1 MDRDLLP
8 VDVLKSMGWERIER
22 VWTPEWVADPDA
34 VVARLVEA
42 AGGTLSTRKD
52 QSQRP
57 QAPEAD
63 GDGQAPPDSDAVAD
77 VGAAAAPAPAREGLT
92 AAPRGGLAAAS
103 AAPGDGPAAA
113 PGTPAAPDAPDGT
126 AVLAAPSAAVPSAS
140 TAPGALAAPS
150 ASSAPTAPAE
160 PAAPTAP
167 AEPAAPTSPAGPSTP
182 DTAAPDSSAA
192 PAAPTDYREWR
203 PEGTHPRDV
212 LDRAEKDPEAKAQVI
227 EVARAICDVESPLT
241 RHRLVVKVCRT
252 FGLSRTAKSRE
263 ERVRRVLGETFAYID
278 ANDFVWRTYDASLL
292 PVSYRRGALDHV
304 DAIEEIHPRELV
316 ALMADVR
323 ARAHEWDSADELYQ
337 RALRRLSAKRRRL
350 GARGIL
356 PALETALKEAEQEG
370 AE

>member
-1 MDRDLLP
+1 
-8 VDVLKSMGWERIER
+8 
-22 VWTPEWVADPDA
+22 EWVADPDA

-42 AGGTLSTRKD
+42 AGGTLSARKD
-52 QSQRP
+52 QP
-57 QAPEAD
+57 QAPGAD
-63 GDGQAPPDSDAVAD
+63 GDEQAPSDSDAVAD

-113 PGTPAAPDAPDGT
+113 PGAPAAPDAPDGT

-150 ASSAPTAPAE
+150 ASS
-160 PAAPTAP
+160 APTAP

-278 ANDFVWRTYDASLL
+278 ADDFVWRTYDASLL